1 MQRMTSWDLLYQIL
15 RANFDGPE
23 GLYVR
28 VPPGIADGEGKEV
41 GRGVY
46 RYGCRV
52 TGVRE
57 DGSAGVVVSFQ
68 TADDESEEMHADM
81 LVAADGPSSTVR
93 GLFCPE
99 VRRSYAGYCAWR
111 GTVLES
117 MLSKECQETMVEKFT
132 FFHSEG
138 TQVLAYLIPGE
149 SGTLGKG
156 RRLMNWVWYRN
167 AESDEEKAG
176 FLTDDDGKV
185 HNVTIPVGKING
197 EVFKEAKEV
206 AKEKLPPQFAEL
218 VCKTE
223 MPFVQAVTDVVSP
236 KHVFMDDKVI
246 LLGDALA
253 GFRPHTAGSTG
264 QAAFDAMALA
274 DMMDGKITLEE
285 WAHKTMEHARHVQK
299 RGVEMGVRSQF
310 GRHPLAR

>member
-15 RANFDGPE
+15 RANFDALE

-28 VPPGIADGEGKEV
+28 VQEMAKGEGT

-57 DGSAGVVVSFQ
+57 NGNVGVSVTFQ
-68 TADDESEEMHADM
+68 TADGESEEMEADM

-93 GLFCPE
+93 RLFCPD
-99 VRRSYAGYCAWR
+99 VQRSYAGYCAWR
-111 GTVLES
+111 GTALES

-149 SGTLGKG
+149 TGTLEKG

-167 AESDEEKAG
+167 AESEAEKAR

-197 EVFKEAKEV
+197 EVFKEAKRV

-223 MPFVQAVTDVVSP
+223 MPFVQAITDIVSP
-236 KHVFMDDKVI
+236 KHVFMDGKVI

-253 GFRPHTAGSTG
+253 GFRPHTAGSAG

-274 DMMDGKITLEE
+274 EMMEGKITLDE
-285 WAHKTMEHARHVQK
+285 WELKTMEYARHVQK